1 MATKAKES
9 STKSTKVTAKS
20 STKSIDKSKAIKE
33 EKPKAEPK
41 PKAVK
46 EEKTKAEPKPKV
58 VKEEKAKVEPKPKVV
73 KEEKAKVEP
82 KPKAIKEEK
91 AKVEPSATVK
101 KKEAPLKI
109 QAVLLQGLNIAG
121 FKILDTRTNDS
132 KNLSFSHFKARVEKN
147 QVEGVKLLSYKGDDV
162 YTGIDY
168 QNLPIVNLK
177 TSEETLSLKN
187 LKGVAIFEEGAV
199 LLV

>member
-20 STKSIDKSKAIKE
+20 STKSIDKTKAIKE

-41 PKAVK
+41 L
-46 EEKTKAEPKPKV
+46 KV

-82 KPKAIKEEK
+82 
-91 AKVEPSATVK
+91 SASVK
-101 KKEAPLKI
+101 KKEAPFKI

-121 FKILDTRTNDS
+121 FKLLDTRTNDS